1 MKCFLALL
9 LLCVNSV
16 AKEIDL
22 TFEEYKQHWQ
32 EWKSFYGKSY
42 ESEAENTARFS
53 VWRENLKVTSNL
65 PSCLFEIRELVRGT
79 YAPE

>member
-16 AKEIDL
+16 AKDIDL

-32 EWKSFYGKSY
+32 EWKSFYGKTY
-42 ESEAENTARFS
+42 ESEAEKTARFS

-65 PSCLFEIRELVRGT
+65 PGSLTSG
-79 YAPE
+79 PG